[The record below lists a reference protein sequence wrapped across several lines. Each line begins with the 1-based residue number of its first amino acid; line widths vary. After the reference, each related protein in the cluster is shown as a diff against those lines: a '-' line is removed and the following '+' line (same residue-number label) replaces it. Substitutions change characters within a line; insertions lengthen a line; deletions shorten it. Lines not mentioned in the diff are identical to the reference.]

1 MLTVLGSKGG
11 NDVFWCG
18 FRTSGFPASGIGVQ
32 YSSVFGPIPFKLPP
46 NNGRAY
52 YTSEGGFGI
61 AASYMPLGY
70 LESDDSPIKTP
81 KPCQHLDATGTVLIR
96 PENGYPV
103 MGSGSFNN
111 FGGALGYLSLSGS
124 GPRVVQF
131 AGRPTSKGAYYYW
144 KRDGT
149 IARHTDIDFYNT
161 MYLSY
166 PVGNSLPAGSVAYKF
181 GMKYYGTVPP
191 YALAARHTE
200 YRFAPSIN
208 GPNSFEI
215 KGSFRDTLTT
225 GDTGSYASC
234 LGSYSISQITGLP
247 DGTFKIYGSYE
258 LTTRQWTIDSYG
270 RRVDRPDIVVKQSG
284 WRFLHMISP
293 IPVPVS
299 MKKLT
304 NVFEDELRHYEV
316 LSKDKYSE
324 TEMSVARSNAIADIT
339 ALKSNN
345 LENISGLKGSFSIIG
360 TLVDGYR
367 AVINGD
373 IRSGIKALS
382 SAYLW
387 YSYALAP
394 TVSDL
399 GDISKKAESIKR
411 MIADNPFSNERRRG
425 RNALPYADDVGDI
438 QFNVTYHTR
447 LKDNLYSQLYSALQ
461 RVGLHPSVSQ
471 GWDFVPFSFVVDWFV
486 GIGPVLSK
494 LDDYNNFVMTRDIL
508 HRIESFKTT
517 KTEDYR
523 VSSNPS
529 IYEFIGPYEMSYY
542 QRLVYSGSGDVDPF
556 AGQKSAGVR
565 SSQVM
570 QGASLLVQQLD

>member
-1 MLTVLGSKGG
+1 
-11 NDVFWCG
+11 
-18 FRTSGFPASGIGVQ
+18 
-32 YSSVFGPIPFKLPP
+32 
-46 NNGRAY
+46 
-52 YTSEGGFGI
+52 
-61 AASYMPLGY
+61 
-70 LESDDSPIKTP
+70 
-81 KPCQHLDATGTVLIR
+81 
-96 PENGYPV
+96 
-103 MGSGSFNN
+103 
-111 FGGALGYLSLSGS
+111 
-124 GPRVVQF
+124 
-131 AGRPTSKGAYYYW
+131 
-144 KRDGT
+144 
-149 IARHTDIDFYNT
+149 
-161 MYLSY
+161 
-166 PVGNSLPAGSVAYKF
+166 
-181 GMKYYGTVPP
+181 
-191 YALAARHTE
+191 
-200 YRFAPSIN
+200 
-208 GPNSFEI
+208 
-215 KGSFRDTLTT
+215 
-225 GDTGSYASC
+225 
-234 LGSYSISQITGLP
+234 
-247 DGTFKIYGSYE
+247 
-258 LTTRQWTIDSYG
+258 
-270 RRVDRPDIVVKQSG
+270 
-284 WRFLHMISP
+284 MISP

-373 IRSGIKALS
+373 IRSGVKALS

-471 GWDFVPFSFVVDWFV
+471 GWDFIPFSFVVDWFV